1 MVQVRRI
8 LHPTDF
14 SENGKVVLPHV
25 CEYVERHQAQLHVLH
40 VLEPFLPATDFSW
53 AGMDHAEIEAR
64 RESAAQEAMEAF
76 LAALP
81 VPRERMVGTVRRG
94 KAHQVIADYAREFEI
109 DLIIMATHGH
119 TGLSHLLLGS
129 TAELVVR
136 TAPCPVLTVK
146 IHPERADAE
155 DVSA

>member
-25 CEYVERHQAQLHVLH
+25 REYVERHQAQLHVLH
-40 VLEPFLPATDFSW
+40 ALEPFLPATDFSW

-64 RESAAQEAMEAF
+64 RETAAREAMESF

-81 VPRERMVGTVRRG
+81 LPRERVVGEVRRG
-94 KAHQVIADYAREFEI
+94 KAHQVIADYA
-109 DLIIMATHGH
+109 
-119 TGLSHLLLGS
+119 LGS

-146 IHPERADAE
+146 IDPERADTE
-155 DVSA
+155 DASA